1 MSDQKKWNERYQSGE
16 FGFREPDPFVI
27 DTHRDYLQPLLP
39 AGSTGLDLAGGA
51 GHHAVWLAQQGWRMT
66 LADFSETA
74 LALAKERS
82 AGTELAICCGAAEDL
97 ARAWSAE
104 QKQFGFIL
112 VSFFLERA
120 VLPLLPALLAP
131 GGLLLYRSYTVENIR
146 VGNPRGSHNPDR
158 LLQSQELLKTYS
170 NLRIL
175 HYHETVYKKGVVEL
189 VAQRV

>member
-16 FGFREPDPFVI
+16 FGFREPDPFVM

-74 LALAKERS
+74 LALAKDRS
-82 AGTELAICCGAAEDL
+82 AGTGIEVRCGAAEDL
-97 ARAWSAE
+97 ARAWAAE
-104 QKQFGFIL
+104 QKQFGFVL

-158 LLQSQELLKTYS
+158 LLQSQELLTTYAS
-170 NLRIL
+170 MRIL